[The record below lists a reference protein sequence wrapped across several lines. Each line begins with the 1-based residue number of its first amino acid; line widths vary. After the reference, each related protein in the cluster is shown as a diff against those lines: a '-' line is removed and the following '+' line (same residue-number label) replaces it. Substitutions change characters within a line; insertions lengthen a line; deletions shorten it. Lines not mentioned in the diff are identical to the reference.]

1 MEFLM
6 RSYNKGTIFTNNNCI
21 ACNKCI
27 SECSIPGANI
37 AGKIDGVTQIFI
49 NSSKCT
55 DCGLCINSCP
65 HNAREYHD
73 DTDSFFEALSKGE
86 KITVI
91 ISSTFEIL
99 YKNEYSKILGYLRSL
114 GVNKIYSSGYGDT
127 ISIWANTKF
136 IKEYSQDIKSKPF
149 IANLCPSV
157 THRIE
162 KFYPYLIDKLIPV
175 QTPEICEAIYLHKYL
190 NNTDKIALISPCISK
205 NREIHNKN
213 TNDNINFLVTYKHL
227 MAKIRKIDISPY
239 NSELDTLP
247 IKPTIRNLLYGSFKN
262 EVSRNFPNG
271 SDFLYFEGERKEN
284 YDILTIYEN
293 PEDTTIRPLMIEFVS
308 CIHGCYKAAGTE
320 KLRDSFSNVII
331 DYSNAQKKIDFQADW
346 ENNWENLQK
355 ETKELNFDDFTRSYN
370 NCYIQTAEVPTNTY
384 DDIFDYM
391 RKNTPE
397 KRRIN
402 CGSCG
407 YKSCYDMATAIAYGY
422 NQRENCIHYMNEQLF
437 YNYYIDSITGL
448 PNTNSYTKKVN
459 QLFENNPDKL
469 YLICNGD
476 INKFKVINDLF
487 GMQRGDSVLKYIA
500 EKLSEIVGN
509 DGLCSRFGGGTFS
522 ITLENTPENLQR
534 IRNLKFFDCSHLGI
548 NLPVTMR
555 FGIYIPENNSLD
567 LNAKLSLATIAMDK
581 AYSTSQNTYTLFTE
595 DFRKQAKQEIDITSK
610 LQPALENKEFILWF
624 QPQYKASTG
633 ELIGAEALCRWISDG
648 KIISP
653 GIFIPIAEKN
663 GFIKLL
669 DIEIWK
675 LAFKTIRNW
684 LDKGIKPVPISINI
698 SRISLTTDS
707 LIYTIKHFLE
717 EFKIPANYIHFEV
730 TESAYME
737 DQKNLIDRINKIRD
751 LGFQIAMDDFGSGYS
766 SLNTLKDLPID
777 ILKLDMGFIKD
788 KTNMDKGGKILTFLT
803 HMAQNLEFTTIAEG
817 VESQEQADFLKSIGI
832 DIIQGYLYAKP
843 MPENNFVE
851 LLMNTDK
858 NVQIDK
864 SKRTGIIEISNFYNP
879 DSSES
884 IMFNNLSGPASIIE
898 YSQKT
903 HNLDILRINQKC
915 LRIFGMES
923 IPSKNI
929 QKLFN
934 SFFSK
939 ETKKQFIEAVNKVI
953 NTGSEV
959 IFEIKNKELLHES
972 IVWVKVHLW
981 QISQKKDLY
990 TIYILLEDI
999 TDEKQKQISLE
1010 NSNTYLSS
1018 MIKNS
1023 KVGMCLMNVDV
1034 DFFRFREI
1042 LKIRI
1047 VEANK
1052 EFIDISGYS
1061 EEEILSWSQ
1070 KEAFN
1075 IIHPADKAGFI
1086 FFCIKAFTK
1095 KYSTSFSYDYRARR
1109 KDGVYKHTRIIL
1121 NGIKQDD
1128 GSYMIYTNYIC
1139 MD

>member
-1 MEFLM
+1 M

-37 AGKIDGVTQIFI
+37 SGKIDGVTQIFI

-73 DTDSFFEALSKGE
+73 DTDNFFEALSKGE

-91 ISSTFEIL
+91 ISSTFEVL
-99 YKNEYSKILGYLRSL
+99 YKKEFSNIIGYLRSL
-114 GVNKIYSSGYGDT
+114 GVNNIYSSGYGDT

-136 IKEYSQDIKSKPF
+136 IKEYSQDARAKPF
-149 IANLCPSV
+149 IANTCPSV
-157 THRIE
+157 IHRIE
-162 KFYPYLIDKLIPV
+162 KFYPYLVDKLIPV
-175 QTPEICEAIYLHKYL
+175 QSSEVCEAIYLHKYL
-190 NNTDKIALISPCISK
+190 NNTDKIALIGPCVSK
-205 NREIHNKN
+205 YREIHNKN
-213 TNDNINFLVTYKHL
+213 TNDNINYLITYKHL
-227 MAKIRKIDISPY
+227 MSKIRNVDISSF
-239 NSELDTLP
+239 NSQMDTLP
-247 IKPTIRNLLYGSFKN
+247 IKPTIRNLLNGSFKT
-262 EVSRNFPNG
+262 EVARNFPNG
-271 SDFLYFEGERKEN
+271 TNFLYFEGERKEN
-284 YDILTIYEN
+284 YDILTVYEN
-293 PEDTTIRPLMIEFVS
+293 PEDTSIRPQLIEFVS
-308 CIHGCYKAAGTE
+308 CIHGCYKGPGTE
-320 KLRDSFSNVII
+320 KHKLSFDNILI
-331 DYSNAQKKIDFQADW
+331 DYSNIQKNINHETDW
-346 ENNWENLQK
+346 KTNWEKLQK
-355 ETKELNFDDFTRSYN
+355 ETKDLVFDDFLRKFD
-370 NCYIQTAEVPTNTY
+370 NCYIQTAEVPKTTY
-384 DDIFDYM
+384 DDIFNYM
-391 RKNTPE
+391 RKDTPE
-397 KRRIN
+397 KRSIN

-437 YNYYIDSITGL
+437 YNYYIDSVTGIN
-448 PNTNSYTKKVN
+448 NTNAYIKKVT
-459 QLFENNPDKL
+459 QLFENNPDKF

-487 GMQRGDSVLKYIA
+487 GMPLGDEVLKYIA
-500 EKLSEIVGN
+500 KKLSEIAGN
-509 DGLCSRFGGGTFS
+509 DGFCCRLGGGTFS
-522 ITLENTPENLQR
+522 ITVENTPENLQR
-534 IRNLKFFDCSHLGI
+534 IRNLKYFDCSHLGI
-548 NLPVTMR
+548 NIPVTMR
-555 FGIYIPENNSLD
+555 FGIYIPENNNFD
-567 LNAKLSLATIAMDK
+567 LTAKLSLATIAMDK
-581 AYSTSQNTYTLFTE
+581 AYSTSQNTFTLFTE
-595 DFRKQAKQEIDITSK
+595 DFRKQAKQEIEITSK
-610 LQPALENKEFILWF
+610 LQPALENNEFVLWF

-653 GIFIPIAEKN
+653 GIFIPVAEKN
-663 GFIKLL
+663 GFIKIL
-669 DIEIWK
+669 DVEIWK
-675 LAFKTIRNW
+675 QAFKTIRNW
-684 LDKGIKPVPISINI
+684 IDKGITPVPISINI
-698 SRISLTTDS
+698 SRISLSNDS

-717 EFKIPANYIHFEV
+717 EYKIPTKYVHFEV

-737 DQKNLIDRINKIRD
+737 DQKNLIDRINKIRE

-817 VESQEQADFLKSIGI
+817 VEYQEQADFLKSIGI

-851 LLMNTDK
+851 LLINNEK

-864 SKRTGIIEISNFYNP
+864 SKRIGIVDISNFYNP

-884 IMFNNLSGPASIIE
+884 IMFNNLSGPAAIVE
-898 YSQKT
+898 YSPKI
-903 HNLDILRINQKC
+903 HNLEILRINQKS
-915 LRIFGMES
+915 LRIFGIES
-923 IPSKNI
+923 IPFKDI
-929 QKLFN
+929 QKLFK

-939 ETKKQFIEAVNKVI
+939 ETKKKFIEAINKTI

-959 IFEIKNKELLHES
+959 VFEIKNKELLHES
-972 IVWVKVHLW
+972 FVWVKVHLW
-981 QISQKKDLY
+981 QISQKNDLY
-990 TIYILLEDI
+990 TIYVLLEDI
-999 TDEKQKQISLE
+999 TDEKLAQTNLE
-1010 NSNTYLSS
+1010 KTNTHLSS
-1018 MIKNS
+1018 MIENS
-1023 KVGMCLMNVDV
+1023 KVGMCLMNINV
-1034 DFFRFREI
+1034 DFFRFRETI
-1042 LKIRI
+1042 KIRI
-1047 VEANK
+1047 IEVNK
-1052 EFIDISGYS
+1052 EFVDISGYT

-1070 KEAFN
+1070 KEAFSV
-1075 IIHPADKAGFI
+1075 IHPADRTGFL
-1086 FFCIKAFTK
+1086 FFCFKAFLK
-1095 KYSTSFSYDYRARR
+1095 KYSTSFSYDYRAKR